1 MNTFMDINNKKI
13 AIIGLG
19 ESGLR
24 SAKLANYLGG
34 RVFGSDLSE
43 SIEVSNNAMKL
54 MTENHIPTETGI
66 HTSKIFEA
74 DFWIISPGISKNSK
88 IILKAKKHSIPI
100 YSELEFSSWYT
111 KSPIIAIT
119 GSNGKTTTSLLLLEI
134 IKKKFINSVVAG
146 NIGIPFSK
154 FVLEE
159 LINPVEDRF
168 YILEVSSFQ
177 LEFIKNF
184 KPKVSIYTNI
194 SPDHLDRH
202 KTMDEYISMKL
213 RMIENMNKSGFIIY
227 KSNDKTLKDKFE
239 NSNLNTIPID
249 VYSTQN
255 QYYVKD
261 NFLYKSNEKILKM
274 ENFKLIGEHNYLN
287 LIAALTCSSLFNIPI
302 EKAKEAIYDFS
313 YIEHRQELVTIKNNI
328 SYINDSKATNIESV
342 ISAIKTYKKPT
353 VILIGGYNKD
363 SKFQLLLPHIKTS
376 TIKYIICFGDAGK
389 LIKTALGDAVRSFLC
404 KDLNS
409 AVMKASKLA
418 IPGDIILLSPG
429 CASFDEFKNF
439 EERGNYFKKLID
451 TLTKYD

>member
-1 MNTFMDINNKKI
+1 
-13 AIIGLG
+13 
-19 ESGLR
+19 
-24 SAKLANYLGG
+24 
-34 RVFGSDLSE
+34 
-43 SIEVSNNAMKL
+43 
-54 MTENHIPTETGI
+54 
-66 HTSKIFEA
+66 
-74 DFWIISPGISKNSK
+74 
-88 IILKAKKHSIPI
+88 
-100 YSELEFSSWYT
+100 
-111 KSPIIAIT
+111 
-119 GSNGKTTTSLLLLEI
+119 
-134 IKKKFINSVVAG
+134 
-146 NIGIPFSK
+146 
-154 FVLEE
+154 
-159 LINPVEDRF
+159 
-168 YILEVSSFQ
+168 
-177 LEFIKNF
+177 
-184 KPKVSIYTNI
+184 
-194 SPDHLDRH
+194 
-202 KTMDEYISMKL
+202 
-213 RMIENMNKSGFIIY
+213 
-227 KSNDKTLKDKFE
+227 
-239 NSNLNTIPID
+239 
-249 VYSTQN
+249 
-255 QYYVKD
+255 
-261 NFLYKSNEKILKM
+261 M

-439 EERGNYFKKLID
+439 EERGNYFKKLIS